1 MALEPR
7 ARTIKKLTWRSDG
20 SPHFRVGNPWIPC
33 SSQSCS
39 PSEVQSISAMSW
51 FSEPSKSAISLSQ
64 SGFRALQCP
73 HLWRRNDCKHLKRWT
88 SLSSD
93 NREVTNRADN
103 RTEND
108 RRQLASNTTYQGA
121 KNFKKTVFPSVTE
134 SKLSGVNSIAVVD
147 KAEER
152 ARRNAIRLAVMMFAY
167 LSRKTWAWNR
177 NVGTSERLW
186 IWLLS

>member
-73 HLWRRNDCKHLKRWT
+73 H
-88 SLSSD
+88 
-93 NREVTNRADN
+93 
-103 RTEND
+103 
-108 RRQLASNTTYQGA
+108 QGA